1 LHCLGKHF
9 TQACFVSAR
18 QADRIFIIGVANMF
32 GFKRRQSSEKKLGAI
47 GGLFGFAMFAAA
59 AAFMWWNEARTVNEA
74 KAIAELGSN
83 AKPVAIASIDR
94 DRNLEAIYLQGLLE
108 TDSGSFDAQFN
119 IGGTDVILVRRK
131 VQMYQW
137 DKTRRNKRTSWT
149 KKWSSSSESGDSEH
163 DNPPFPLQSED
174 FAAQDAH
181 VGVYKLG
188 PEEIAELDDLN
199 ELVTPN
205 DLPQELG
212 EQGWRLEGNEL
223 YSGQGSQ
230 SSPEIGDVRVSFTVQ
245 RESQV
250 SVAGALQSE
259 RIVPYR
265 AKHGTFAFFIER
277 GVVPLKELTVHA
289 QSSNTTMAYVVRGAT
304 ALFMVLG
311 LGMAFS
317 GLVGFL
323 SWIPILGPMVE
334 KAAFVVGAVLG
345 GLLALMVFLGAWLWA
360 HPIVFVA
367 ALALCSA
374 FAIFLG
380 MRKRQVAVF
389 PPPPPSGMPP
399 PPR

>member
-1 LHCLGKHF
+1 
-9 TQACFVSAR
+9 
-18 QADRIFIIGVANMF
+18 MF
-32 GFKRRQSSEKKLGAI
+32 GFKRRQNSEKKLGAI

-94 DRNLEAIYLQGLLE
+94 GRNLEAIYLQGLLE

-137 DKTRRNKRTSWT
+137 DKRRRNNRTTWSE
-149 KKWSSSSESGDSEH
+149 KWSSSEESGDSQH
-163 DNPPFPLQSED
+163 QNPPFPVRSEN
-174 FAAQDAH
+174 FAASDAH
-181 VGVYKLG
+181 IGAYQIG
-188 PEEIAELDDLN
+188 PDEIDELDDLN

-205 DLPQELG
+205 DLPTELG
-212 EQGWRLEGNEL
+212 AQGWRLEGNEL
-223 YSGQGSQ
+223 YSGQGTQ
-230 SSPEIGDVRVSFTVQ
+230 ASPEIGDVRVSFTVQ

-259 RIVPYR
+259 RIAPYR
-265 AKHGTFAFFIER
+265 AKHGTYAFFIER
-277 GVVPLKELTVHA
+277 GVVPLKELVVHA

-323 SWIPILGPMVE
+323 SWIPILGPMIE
-334 KAAFVVGAVLG
+334 KAAFMVGAVLG

-360 HPIVFVA
+360 HPIILVA
-367 ALALCSA
+367 ALALGSA

-380 MRKRQVAVF
+380 MRKRQVATVI
-389 PPPPPSGMPP
+389 PPPPPAGMPP
-399 PPR
+399 PPPPR